1 MAETAEQFAAKHTR
15 REIEEIAEKLGIST
29 VGISKLKMAQAVTE
43 ARKKAPAVAKSR
55 AKEAKAPA
63 KPVRAIG
70 KHGVFAIQADMARKA
85 ADMESFA
92 SELLTS
98 AMDMQI
104 AGIMEMQKGINAQI
118 RENEKGAAKMDS
130 GVKDIRAGIEEIQA
144 DMDKK
149 RTEIQRGVQE
159 MHRGVAE
166 VRKGIREMENNFM
179 EFRNDTMNYIKDF
192 YYG

>member
-1 MAETAEQFAAKHTR
+1 MADTAEQFAAKHTR
-15 REIEEIAEKLGIST
+15 REIEEMAEKLGLST

-55 AKEAKAPA
+55 AKEAKAQA

-70 KHGVFAIQADMARKA
+70 KHGVFAMQ

-98 AMDMQI
+98 AMDMQK

-118 RENEKGAAKMDS
+118 KENEKGAAKMES
-130 GVKDIRAGIEEIQA
+130 GVKELHKGIAQMQDDI
-144 DMDKK
+144 KK
-149 RTEIQRGVQE
+149 KSME

-166 VRKGIREMENNFM
+166 IRKGIQEMGNSFVEFQNNIMM
-179 EFRNDTMNYIKDF
+179 EYIKDF